1 MRSTVQADP
10 RSSPNSRARRWPLV
24 FVAGVAALLAAL
36 PTRPV
41 EDALARTIA
50 ATATLATGE
59 DVVIGGLD
67 IGLFPPVASV
77 RDARVIHPATRELV
91 ARVQEIRA
99 TPTLRGTRGLAIGTL
114 TVRGADVLVHI
125 EDDGLREFRAL
136 ATGGSTSET
145 LPWDRLEVQD
155 TDVAVAMGA
164 RQLRLRGLEV
174 APAAGGLL
182 DLRLDRVELDMPG
195 GVQVSEDVRVPGI
208 VARVDR
214 VAVPRLELRFP
225 DLWLRAGL
233 DLSDEQVLSGDL
245 QVRASLAN
253 LVGPVPRPACS
264 GEVEID
270 GVLQGTLDEPVL
282 RGTLATRNLVLGAD
296 GTPRIGDA
304 RAEWRLHRAP
314 DGEANL
320 VINDGR
326 LVWGRGEVGVNAT
339 IALPSSTT
347 RATVTTSGVHLAD
360 VLADAG
366 VHEAPWVDFAGTL
379 DAAVTGTL
387 SPFRLGGR
395 LALDADDL
403 RVTNGPTRSSRSEL
417 VLGVDRVRL
426 EGAMEVDARALEI
439 DVAALE
445 ARSRGARVSRG
456 SATAYVG
463 FDAPNEV
470 RVDVDLARV
479 DLAQLAPLGDVELT
493 GVATVDGRFVGS
505 AAEGFGASAAIEV
518 DDLGVLGFPLADHA
532 SGVLDAPELTR
543 LDFHDIVA
551 RIGATDW
558 SGAYVIDLAPDDA
571 WMSLDVDVPDGRLRD
586 LIAIVEPIDGIDGSA
601 TLRARLAGTGTGLNG
616 RVDGS
621 FREVRLWGERFDGGA
636 GVGWFDDGLFT
647 LDGLRLERE
656 GRDDRREV
664 LLARG
669 SMGPAWAYNLDAT
682 WDGASLQR
690 MDGLAGLPLTGQVV
704 AHAHLGGDLDD
715 PRPDATL
722 LLADVSWDGTRLGT
736 GRLRLTPER
745 GHARLAGTLADGAL
759 AVTGDIGVG
768 EGAPWELRVEAK
780 HAPVQ
785 ALWPKAMDGAAI
797 RATVDG
803 TLALTGTADGLATAE
818 ATIDAAEASWRGAE
832 LRLAAPTRARWT
844 PARYA
849 LDATRIEGSG
859 GTALL
864 VRGASDA
871 PEGFEG
877 TGRVDLAL
885 LPAFVPGILEAEGA
899 GALRLTTPR
908 AATGELAPTLSL
920 DVRDARARTDL
931 FPEAFE
937 EVTASLVATPSTFD
951 LPSFEARVGGGRLR
965 TRAAHVDADD
975 WVPTRYAVAVEV
987 DGATVGWFDDLP
999 PVTGN
1004 ARLRLDGPADAL
1016 VLSGRVDVT
1025 AMPFTER
1032 IDWESMVVAL
1042 REERLTAAAP
1052 DETGRYFA
1060 LDLDVNADDSVRLRD
1075 NVADATARARLRVVG
1090 DTQRPGVTGTVA
1102 ILPGGRAFLHERTF
1116 DIVRAEV
1123 RYIDPYSYDP
1133 ELDVHLE
1140 TTVRSGETDYR
1151 VRYGV
1156 TGPFSDWRTETS
1168 ADPYLSQ
1175 ADVNALL
1182 LFGTTRAELDRY
1194 GGLGAAIAAET
1205 GDLLLAQTAI
1215 GRLDGIVDRWSLVSG
1230 ASERGSTTVSSE
1242 LRLLAEK
1249 QFGEVTLTGETALG
1263 AGLGNDWYASAE
1275 RRMAERLY
1283 VRTYVAT
1290 RQEGR
1295 ALPIGA
1301 AYGTEFKVRW
1311 ELDLQ

>member
-1 MRSTVQADP
+1 M
-10 RSSPNSRARRWPLV
+10 
-24 FVAGVAALLAAL
+24 LLIAL

-41 EDALARTIA
+41 EDALARAIA
-50 ATATLATGE
+50 AAATQATGE

-67 IGLFPPVASV
+67 IGLFPPVV
-77 RDARVIHPATRELV
+77 GLRDARVIHPATRELV

-99 TPTLRGTRGLAIGTL
+99 TPTLRGAKGLAIGTL
-114 TVRGADVLVHI
+114 TVRGADVLLHVD
-125 EDDGLREFRAL
+125 DDGLREFRAM
-136 ATGGSTSET
+136 ATAGSTSDT

-155 TDVAVAMGA
+155 TDVTVAVGA
-164 RQLRLRGLEV
+164 RQLRLRGLQV
-174 APAAGGLL
+174 APATGGLV
-182 DLRLDRVELDMPG
+182 DLQVARVELDTPG
-195 GVQVSEDVRVPGI
+195 GTQVSEDVRVPGM
-208 VARVDR
+208 VARADR
-214 VAVPRLELRFP
+214 LAVPRLELRFP
-225 DLWLRAGL
+225 DLWLRAGV
-233 DLSDEQVLSGDL
+233 DLSDAQVLTGDVH
-245 QVRASLAN
+245 VRASLAN
-253 LVGPVPRPACS
+253 LVGPVPRPDCS

-270 GVLQGTLDEPVL
+270 GVIMGTLEEPVL

-304 RAEWRLHRAP
+304 RAEWHLRNTAE
-314 DGEANL
+314 GETTL
-320 VINDGR
+320 ELTDGR
-326 LVWGRGEVGVNAT
+326 LVWGRGEVGVAAT

-347 RATVTTSGVHLAD
+347 RATVTTSAVHLAD

-366 VHEAPWVDFAGTL
+366 VHPAPWVDFEGTL
-379 DAAVTGTL
+379 DAEVSGTL

-395 LALDADDL
+395 LTLDADDL
-403 RVTNGPTRSSRSEL
+403 RVTNGPTSSSRSEL
-417 VLGVDRVRL
+417 VLGVDHVRV
-426 EGAMEVDARALEI
+426 EGRMEVDTRALEI
-439 DVAALE
+439 DASFLE

-456 SATAYVG
+456 SAEAYVG

-470 RVDVDLARV
+470 RVAVDLARV

-493 GVATVDGRFVGS
+493 GVATAQGRFMGS
-505 AAEGFGASAAIEV
+505 ADEGFGARAAIEV
-518 DDLGVLGFPLADHA
+518 DDLGVFGFPLADHA

-543 LDFHDIVA
+543 LDFHDITA
-551 RIGATDW
+551 RLGATAW
-558 SGAYVIDLAPDDA
+558 SGGYVIDLAPDDA
-571 WMSLDVDVPDGRLRD
+571 WMSLDVDIPNGRLRD

-601 TLRARLAGTGTGLNG
+601 TLRARLAGTGTGLTG
-616 RVDGS
+616 RVDGD

-636 GVGWFDDGLFT
+636 GVGWFDDGVFT
-647 LDGLRLERE
+647 LDALRLERR
-656 GRDDRREV
+656 GHDDRREV

-682 WDGASLQR
+682 WDGATLQR
-690 MDGLAGLPLTGQVV
+690 MDGLAGLPLTGAMV

-722 LLADVSWDGTRLGT
+722 LLGDVTWDGTRLGT

-745 GHARLAGTLADGAL
+745 GHARLAGTLADGAFD
-759 AVTGDIGVG
+759 VIGDIGVG
-768 EGAPWELRVEAK
+768 EGAPWELDLVAK
-780 HAPVQ
+780 HAPLQ
-785 ALWPKAMDGAAI
+785 ALWPKAVDGAPV
-797 RATVDG
+797 RATLDG
-803 TLALTGTADGLATAE
+803 TLALKGNVDGLATAE
-818 ATIDAAEASWRGAE
+818 ARIEAAEATWRGTE
-832 LRLAAPTRARWT
+832 LRLAAPTRATWT
-844 PARYA
+844 PHRYA
-849 LDATRIEGSG
+849 VEPTRIEGSG
-859 GTALL
+859 GTALR
-864 VRGASDA
+864 VGGASDA
-871 PEGFEG
+871 PEVFEG
-877 TGRVDLAL
+877 SGRVDLAL

-899 GALRLTTPR
+899 GAIRLTTAR
-908 AATGELAPTLSL
+908 NASGDIAPNLSL

-937 EVTASLVATPSTFD
+937 EVTASLVATASGFD

-965 TRAAHVDADD
+965 TRAAHVNADG
-975 WVPTRYAVAVEV
+975 WIPTRYALAVEV

-1060 LDLDVNADDSVRLRD
+1060 LDLDVHADDSVRLRD

-1140 TTVRSGETDYR
+1140 TNVRSGETDYR

-1249 QFGEVTLTGETALG
+1249 QVGDVTLTGETALG

-1283 VRTYVAT
+1283 IRTYVAT

-1311 ELDLQ
+1311 ELDLP